1 MVSRLRLVLEML
13 VKENAALTALLDV
26 RRDMAE
32 RIFEHQRK

>member
-1 MVSRLRLVLEML
+1 MSRLRLVLEML